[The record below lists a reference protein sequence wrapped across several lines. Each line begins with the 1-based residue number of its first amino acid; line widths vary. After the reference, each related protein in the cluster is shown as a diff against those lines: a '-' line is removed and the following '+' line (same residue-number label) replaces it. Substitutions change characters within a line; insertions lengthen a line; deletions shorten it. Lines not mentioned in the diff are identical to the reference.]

1 MTSETAKLELINPYA
16 KYGLKRRPT
25 YDEIAG
31 LIRENETLT
40 GELPDRNATFFKK
53 TPQGSFFDGLD
64 KLDKMKEEH
73 SRITQ
78 RQISELLLQQYATDN
93 NVSLNVARQQMRS
106 EIQQTQPILQG
117 DQGAQAQALI
127 EGNLQAMERLRRER
141 EEQTGM
147 AHREGGFLGT
157 PSLVEGLGRTRIPTI
172 GRETI
177 TEARTPIGEDEGDTS
192 PELIPDEEMT
202 RRQEALASASAGVL
216 QFQQFELD
224 NTNNPD
230 YWISNYRNMTVAQ
243 IKFQLFLRGIQIP
256 TEDSIEEQL
265 KPKGRGKDEQGKPLR
280 TYKEYLHG
288 MILDTINQGGWK
300 VKMTNQEYE
309 DKKKEWKR
317 GKGKL
322 QREIAFI
329 I

>member
-1 MTSETAKLELINPYA
+1 MTSETARLELINPYA

-40 GELPDRNATFFKK
+40 GELPDRNATFLKK

-78 RQISELLLQQYATDN
+78 RQISELLLRQYATEN
-93 NVSLNVARQQMRS
+93 NVSLSVARARMAQQMPQQTQQTP
-106 EIQQTQPILQG
+106 QQTQPILQG

-147 AHREGGFLGT
+147 AHREGGFLGA
-157 PSLVEGLGRTRIPTI
+157 PSLVESLGRTRIPTI

-177 TEARTPIGEDEGDTS
+177 PEARTPIGEDEGDTS

-202 RRQEALASASAGVL
+202 RRQEAPASAGVL

-256 TEDSIEEQL
+256 TTDSIEEQL
-265 KPKGRGKDEQGKPLR
+265 KPKGRGKDEQGLPLR

-288 MILDTINQGGWK
+288 MILDTIKQGGWK
-300 VKMTNQEYE
+300 IKMTNQEYE

-317 GKGKL
+317 GKGK
-322 QREIAFI
+322 IS
-329 I
+329 

>member
-1 MTSETAKLELINPYA
+1 MTSETARLELINPYA

-64 KLDKMKEEH
+64 KLDKIKEQH

-93 NVSLNVARQQMRS
+93 NVSLSVARQQMRS

-117 DQGAQAQALI
+117 DRGAQAQALI

-177 TEARTPIGEDEGDTS
+177 PEARTPIGEDEGDTS

-202 RRQEALASASAGVL
+202 RRQEASASASASAGVL

-256 TEDSIEEQL
+256 TEDSIQEQL

-300 VKMTNQEYE
+300 IKMTNQEYE

-322 QREIAFI
+322 R
-329 I
+329 

>member
-31 LIRENETLT
+31 LIRENNTLT

-64 KLDKMKEEH
+64 KLDKVKEQH

-78 RQISELLLQQYATDN
+78 RQINELLLQQYATNN
-93 NVSLNVARQQMRS
+93 NVSLSVARERMRPETQQP
-106 EIQQTQPILQG
+106 QLTLQT

-157 PSLVEGLGRTRIPTI
+157 PSLVENLGRTRIPTI

-177 TEARTPIGEDEGDTS
+177 PEARTSVQDDDDEGDAS
-192 PELIPDEEMT
+192 PELIPDEAMAGQ
-202 RRQEALASASAGVL
+202 QEASASASAGVL
-216 QFQQFELD
+216 PFFDYELD
-224 NTNNPD
+224 NNNNPQ
-230 YWISNYRNMTVAQ
+230 YWIDNYRSMKVEM

-256 TEDSIEEQL
+256 TEDSIQEQL

-288 MILDTINQGGWK
+288 MILDAINQGGWK
-300 VKMTNQEYE
+300 IKMTNQEYE

-317 GKGKL
+317 
-322 QREIAFI
+322 
-329 I
+329 